1 MMAPIIAP
9 NHTLG
14 QCTVT
19 SEVGTSRHFAAMQR
33 LVFYRDELDSGN
45 QSDRHIHEF
54 TAQGRFRFDRIET
67 ELWILGLMQFLD
79 ANRYPP
85 RIKSGQA
92 FAGKTPWADST
103 AGAWEFYPRSR

>member
-1 MMAPIIAP
+1 MHGYFRSWHIASLRCDATISLLSATSWTRAISPI
-9 NHTLG
+9 
-14 QCTVT
+14 
-19 SEVGTSRHFAAMQR
+19 GTCMSSRPR
-33 LVFYRDELDSGN
+33 
-45 QSDRHIHEF
+45 
-54 TAQGRFRFDRIET
+54 GRFRFDRIET